1 MARCLAPAA
10 PMSAGA
16 FGPRPETLVDRLVAS
31 AASTPE
37 LALFTFADGDDGGA
51 DQVLTARA
59 LDRHARAL
67 AARLK
72 ARLAPGD
79 RVLLTAP
86 PGREFVVGF
95 FGCLYAGLAVAPT
108 FPPDPSR
115 LHRTLPRFRSI
126 LAHARPAAV
135 LSTALGCAASTALAE
150 YAPEALAVPW
160 LAIDDEDAGREA
172 DWVRA
177 DVALE
182 SVAMLQYTSGSTSAP
197 RAAALSHANLWH
209 NAAATAEAYGLGPE
223 SRTVFWLP
231 PYHDM
236 GLIGGIVQAAYSGYP
251 ALLMSPLTFLQRPLR
266 WLLAV
271 TRFRATLS
279 GGPNFAFDLCV
290 RKSTPAERELLDLR
304 TWRVAFCGAEPV
316 RAETIERF
324 VETFAPSGF
333 RREALVPCYGLA
345 ESTLLVST
353 SSPVEGP
360 VARVVRADALERG
373 RVELVAP
380 TEASSARTTVLVSV
394 GAPVRGLDVAIVD
407 PLAQTRGEPWQV
419 GEVWVAGGSVA
430 QGYWNDEAQTAAT
443 FGAALV
449 GEGEARYLR
458 TGDLGVV
465 ADGRLF
471 ITGRAKDL
479 IIVDGRNVYPQDV
492 EHTAEH
498 AHPAV
503 RPGCS
508 VAVSVP
514 GAGGERVVVV
524 CELER
529 RGAVAPASTE
539 TNRRRNDPENDVS
552 AGEAA
557 ARGAVEQVL
566 AAIRRAVTLEHDVVP
581 AAVVLVKAGM
591 IPKTSSGKVQRR
603 ATREAFLSNAL
614 EPIASWPSDGPGRAA
629 RTPVVAPARE
639 ASRASRAELERWLAE
654 RLAQLAGA
662 PPVAVDLAR
671 PFVDHGIGSAQAV
684 GLSGEIAE
692 RVGRALP
699 PTLLWDHPSPAELA
713 RHLCGDEAASP
724 RGEAAGAASPRARG
738 GARDA
743 IAIVGVGCR
752 FPGADGPEA
761 FWSLLCEGT
770 DAVTE
775 VPAERWDAAA
785 HVDPD
790 PDAPGKT
797 TSRWGAFL
805 VDAFGFDAG
814 FFGITGAEAAEMD
827 VQQRLVLEVAW
838 HALEHAG
845 IAPDALRDTAG
856 GVFLGLSDPA
866 RGAPAGATSATSP
879 SRFTAT
885 GAMASVAAGR
895 LAYVLGL
902 RGPALALD
910 TSCSSSLV
918 AVHLA
923 CQSLRAGECDLA
935 LAGGVNAPLTL
946 EASVA
951 LAKLRALSPTGR
963 CRAFD
968 AAADGYVRGE
978 GCGVVVLKRLSDA
991 LADGD
996 RVMAVV
1002 RGSAVNSDGRSNG
1015 LTAPSGA
1022 AQHAV
1027 IRRALEDAAL
1037 APDAVGYIEAHGT
1050 GTPLGDPIE
1059 MRAVA
1064 AAITA
1069 DRAADAPPLVVGSA
1083 KTNIGHLEAAAGVAG
1098 LIKTALVLERG
1109 EIPPHLHLCTP
1120 SPHIPWRE
1128 LRVVVPAARTPW
1140 PAPKGSPRVAGVSA
1154 FGLSGTNAHVVLSEA
1169 PPRARAARA
1178 PTTRDGEAHVL
1189 CLSARTEPALR
1200 ASAARLAAH
1209 LAVATDALAD
1219 VCHTANV
1226 GRAHHGERLAVV
1238 ARSTAEARAR
1248 LDDFAQG
1255 RAAQGVYRGTA
1266 RAPVRVAFVFSG
1278 QGDGDPREGRAL
1290 LASEPAFREAYA
1302 RCDALVRAALGQPL
1316 PLTAPD
1322 ADPRTPLEPV
1332 LAQPAM
1338 FALQYA
1344 LACLW
1349 RAWGVEP
1356 HAVLGHSLGE
1366 LAAAC
1371 VADALSLEDAV
1382 SLVVTRA
1389 RLMDGLVPGAMASVH
1404 ADEAR
1409 VTEALAAHGGRVVV
1423 AAVNAPA
1430 QIVVSGDVDAVDA
1443 LLASLEAAE
1452 IDARWLAVSRAFH
1465 SPHVEPALDAL
1476 ERAARACGARPARVP
1491 MVLAADARS
1500 LAAGEAL
1507 DASYW
1512 RRQAREPVRFA
1523 DGVAALRA
1531 LGCEA
1536 FVEIGPAAQ
1545 LAALARRCAPDAL
1558 CAPSLRP
1565 GRDARATLLAAL
1577 AALHVRGTRVDFRAL
1592 AQGRAP
1598 ARVALPCYPFA
1609 RPAAAP
1615 RARHRS
1621 GVAMGLSQTQEIL
1634 GALQGIVGEV
1644 LQLPTEQV
1652 GANIALLEMGADSI
1666 ALAQAI
1672 RAIER
1677 RFGVRVPLRRLF
1689 EDLTTLEA
1697 LAAHLAATAPS
1708 PRAPAPAPAAP
1719 LAPHPSPPAPL
1730 PRPVPVA
1737 APLPARAPAP
1747 PPAAPP
1753 AWTAAVA
1760 PSHRISDAPAPPP
1773 PPAATFERVV
1783 AQQLEAFALLAR
1795 QQLDA
1800 LAGHGPR
1807 AEAAPSL
1814 APVRPKAP
1822 APQAELAPATPA
1834 PQAALAPV
1842 AAASG
1847 LTAQQQAHLDAL
1859 AERYTRRTRGSREYA
1874 ATHRPRYAD
1883 LRSSYGFR
1891 PSIKEMVYPLVRG
1904 RARGARLWDI
1914 DGNEY
1919 VDVTMGFGVYL
1930 FGHGFD
1936 VVDEA
1941 LRRQLAAGFEL
1952 GPRSEHAGA
1961 VAELVAEMTGMDR
1974 VAFCATGSE
1983 ANTLALRL
1991 ARAATGRELVAIF
2004 AGAYHGNADGLQAQA
2019 DELDGERTTVPLTPG
2034 VTRGAVRDVI
2044 VLEYGSDEALAT
2056 LRERAHELAA
2066 VLVEPVRSRFP
2077 SLQPAA
2083 FLREVREI
2091 TARSGAA
2098 LVFDEVIT
2106 GFRVAPGGAQEYF
2119 GVRADLATYGK
2130 VLGGGLPIG
2139 VVAGRR
2145 DLLDRLDGGAWRFG
2159 DDSRPSPHTTLFGST
2174 FATHP
2179 LSMAVARAVLGH
2191 LRAAG
2196 PGLQRELNA
2205 RTERLA
2211 GELDALF
2218 AREGAPMRVAR
2229 FASLFRFEYS
2239 GNRDP
2244 FFFHLLEHG
2253 VYTWEQRGCFLST
2266 AHTDEDLAQIVR
2278 AVQASVRAMQAG
2290 GFSPAPPRDASR
2302 APDPAPR
2309 EASPDA
2315 APSPWRPRKIWSPA
2329 PSGRAVPGASARGA
2343 SASRFSLYVFGNY
2356 EPEFHAEKYEL
2367 LIASARF
2374 ADAHGFEA
2382 VWLPERH
2389 FHAFGGLSPNPSVLA
2404 AALARE
2410 TTRVH
2415 LRAGSVVAPLHHPV
2429 RVAEEWSVV
2438 DNLSL
2443 GRVGVAF
2450 AAGWHAND
2458 FVLAPEAF
2466 AERRA
2471 VTLRRVNEIGALW
2484 RGEALALPGPDGG
2497 AVSVTLVPRPMQPEL
2512 PVWLTVVNNPE
2523 TYEAAGRAGVH
2534 VLTSLMG
2541 QTPDELAVNVARY
2554 RAARAANG
2562 HDPAAGRVTLL
2573 VHAYVGQDVA
2583 ETRARA
2589 RAPFLAYL
2597 RASVGL
2603 FNAIGHSRGA
2613 EGGVDS
2619 LSPED
2624 VDYLLST
2631 AYERY
2636 CQEAALIGSV
2646 ASCRPVVERLVG
2658 LGVDELSCLV
2668 DFGLPGDQ
2676 VLEGLSHLD
2685 ALREACA
2692 ASGARDALRVSGGEP
2707 VVPKAA
2713 QPRDAP
2719 APSTGARLESRPLAE
2734 LFASGELAPV
2744 DAAAIGYVPAEVLDI
2759 VGLTR
2764 EELLCGV
2771 FAQRPFVNA
2780 VYDTHLGRIASV
2792 VVPRLSAELYDDQ
2805 AALLDEVDA
2814 VLALSRGIGART
2826 ASLVGLLPSATDYGR
2841 AIEKRRGGAGVGGLR
2856 ITTGHATTAA
2866 AVALS
2871 VAGALATAGRDLQG
2885 ECLAVLGLGSIGGS
2899 SLRLVLERLPHP
2911 REIVLCDLASRE
2923 AALEA
2928 MREEVTGRLGFR
2940 GRVTLARSRGAA
2952 PAEVYAATTLIGAT
2966 SVSGVLDV
2974 ARLRPGTIVVDDSS
2988 PHCFDPGA
2996 ALRRVSERAD
3006 LLVTEGGKLRA
3017 DRPIASVQHL
3027 PSAFTADGL
3036 FAEWLLAGDPYEI
3049 MGCTLS
3055 SLLTASFEHVVPTIG
3070 LAEPAACNAHYDA
3083 LRGLLF
3089 ASAGL
3094 QCEGIPLPAGA
3105 IERFRAAFGAS
3116 PL

>member
-1 MARCLAPAA
+1 
-10 PMSAGA
+10 MSAGA
-16 FGPRPETLVDRLVAS
+16 FGARPETLVDRLVACAVS
-31 AASTPE
+31 SPE
-37 LALFTFADGDDGGA
+37 LALFTFADGDNGDA

-59 LDRHARAL
+59 LDRCARSL
-67 AARLK
+67 AARLQ

-95 FGCLYAGLAVAPT
+95 FGCLYAGLTVAPT

-115 LHRTLPRFRSI
+115 LQRTLPRFRSI
-126 LAHARPAAV
+126 LAHAGPAAV

-150 YAPEALAVPW
+150 YAPEALNVPW
-160 LAIDDEDAGREA
+160 FAIDDENAGREA

-182 SVAMLQYTSGSTSAP
+182 SIAMLQYTSGSTSAP
-197 RAAALSHANLWH
+197 RAVALSHANLWH
-209 NAAATAEAYGLGPE
+209 NAAATAEAFGLGPE
-223 SRTVFWLP
+223 SRSVFWVP

-236 GLIGGIVQAAYSGYP
+236 GLIGGIVQTAYGGYP

-271 TRFRATLS
+271 TRFRATVS

-290 RKSTPAERELLDLR
+290 RKSTPAERELLDVS

-324 VETFAPSGF
+324 VETFAPCGF
-333 RREALVPCYGLA
+333 RREAFVPCYGLA
-345 ESTLLVST
+345 ESTLMVST
-353 SSPVEGP
+353 SSQVEGP
-360 VARVVRADALERG
+360 VTRVARTDALERG
-373 RVELVAP
+373 RVEVVAP
-380 TEASSARTTVLVSV
+380 AEASSARTNVLVSV
-394 GAPVRGLDVAIVD
+394 GAPTRGLDVAIVD
-407 PLAQTRGEPWQV
+407 PLARTRCAPGQV

-458 TGDLGVV
+458 TGDLAVIV
-465 ADGRLF
+465 DGRLF

-479 IIVDGRNVYPQDV
+479 IIVDGRNVYPQDI
-492 EHTAEH
+492 EHTAER
-498 AHPAV
+498 AHTAV

-508 VAVSVP
+508 VAFSVP
-514 GAGGERVVVV
+514 GASGERVVVV

-529 RGAVAPASTE
+529 R
-539 TNRRRNDPENDVS
+539 
-552 AGEAA
+552 EAA
-557 ARGAVEQVL
+557 ARGVVEHVL
-566 AAIRRAVTLEHDVVP
+566 AAIRRAITLQHDVVP
-581 AAVVLVKAGM
+581 AALFLVKAGT

-603 ATREAFLSNAL
+603 ATREAFLTNAL
-614 EPIASWPSDGPGRAA
+614 ELIASWSSDGPGRDARAPVAA
-629 RTPVVAPARE
+629 ASRE
-639 ASRASRAELERWLAE
+639 ARAEFERWLAE
-654 RLAQLAGA
+654 RLGQLAGVEA
-662 PPVAVDLAR
+662 AAIDLTR
-671 PFVDHGIGSAQAV
+671 PFVDHGIGSAQAI

-713 RHLCGDEAASP
+713 RHLCSEPAASP
-724 RGEAAGAASPRARG
+724 RDDVSPRALG
-738 GARDA
+738 TTRDA

-752 FPGADGPEA
+752 FPGGDGPEA
-761 FWSLLCEGT
+761 FWSLLREGT

-775 VPAERWDAAA
+775 VPAERWDAEA

-805 VDAFGFDAG
+805 ADAFGFDAT

-856 GVFLGLSDPA
+856 GVFLGLSSAA
-866 RGAPAGATSATSP
+866 RDAPSATSS

-978 GCGVVVLKRLSDA
+978 GCGIVVLKRLSDA

-996 RVMAVV
+996 RVIAVV
-1002 RGSAVNSDGRSNG
+1002 RGSAVNSDGHSNG

-1022 AQHAV
+1022 AQRAV

-1037 APDAVGYIEAHGT
+1037 APDAVGYVEAHGT

-1069 DRAADAPPLVVGSA
+1069 DRAADAPPLMVGSA
-1083 KTNIGHLEAAAGVAG
+1083 KTNIGHLEAAAGVVG
-1098 LIKTALVLERG
+1098 LIKAALVLEHG
-1109 EIPPHLHLCTP
+1109 EIPPHLHLRAP

-1128 LRVVVPAARTPW
+1128 LRVAVPTTRTPW
-1140 PAPKGSPRVAGVSA
+1140 TARAGSPRVAGVSA

-1169 PPRARAARA
+1169 PSRARAAPRG
-1178 PTTRDGEAHVL
+1178 DGEAHML

-1200 ASAARLAAH
+1200 ASAAQLAAH
-1209 LAVATDALAD
+1209 LAVATDALVD

-1226 GRAHHGERLAVV
+1226 GRAHHGERLAIV

-1248 LDDFAQG
+1248 LEDFTQSRATQG
-1255 RAAQGVYRGTA
+1255 IHRGTA

-1278 QGDGDPREGRAL
+1278 QGDGDPREGHTL
-1290 LASEPAFREAYA
+1290 LASEPAFREAYM
-1302 RCDALVRAALGQPL
+1302 RCDALVRSALGQPL

-1322 ADPRTPLEPV
+1322 ADPRAPLDPV
-1332 LAQPAM
+1332 LAQPTM

-1382 SLVVTRA
+1382 SLVVSRA
-1389 RLMDGLVPGAMASVH
+1389 RLMDGLGPGAMASVH

-1409 VTEALAAHGGRVVV
+1409 VTEALAAHDGRVVV
-1423 AAVNAPA
+1423 AAINAPA
-1430 QIVVSGDVDAVDA
+1430 QVVVSGDVDAVDA
-1443 LLASLEAAE
+1443 LLATLEATG
-1452 IDARWLAVSRAFH
+1452 IDARRLAVSRAFH
-1465 SPHVEPALDAL
+1465 SPHVEPALDAI
-1476 ERAARACGARPARVP
+1476 ERAARACDARPARVP

-1500 LAAGEAL
+1500 LAVGEAL

-1512 RRQAREPVRFA
+1512 RRQAREAVRFA
-1523 DGVAALRA
+1523 DGVAALLA
-1531 LGCEA
+1531 LDCEA
-1536 FVEIGPAAQ
+1536 FVEIGPTTQ
-1545 LAALARRCAPDAL
+1545 LAALARRCAPNAL

-1565 GRDARATLLAAL
+1565 GRDARATLLATL
-1577 AALHVRGTRVDFRAL
+1577 AALHVRGTRVDFHVL
-1592 AQGRAP
+1592 AQGRTP
-1598 ARVALPCYPFA
+1598 ARVALPGYPFA

-1615 RARHRS
+1615 HARHTR
-1621 GVAMGLSQTQEIL
+1621 GVAMGVSQTQEIL
-1634 GALQGIVGEV
+1634 GALQGMVGEV
-1644 LQLPTEQV
+1644 LQMPTEQV
-1652 GANIALLEMGADSI
+1652 GVNTALLEMGADSI

-1697 LAAHLAATAPS
+1697 LAAHLASAMPS
-1708 PRAPAPAPAAP
+1708 PRAPAPVLATTASP
-1719 LAPHPSPPAPL
+1719 LASPPAPL
-1730 PRPVPVA
+1730 PQPPAVA
-1737 APLPARAPAP
+1737 PAPARAPSP
-1747 PPAAPP
+1747 SPAAPA
-1753 AWTAAVA
+1753 AWTATGA
-1760 PSHRISDAPAPPP
+1760 PSYSASDAHTPPP
-1773 PPAATFERVV
+1773 LPQPVTTVERVV
-1783 AQQLEAFALLAR
+1783 AQQLDAFTRLAR
-1795 QQLDA
+1795 QQIEA
-1800 LAGHGPR
+1800 IAGHGPR
-1807 AEAAPSL
+1807 IEAAPSL
-1814 APVRPKAP
+1814 TPARLPMPAP
-1822 APQAELAPATPA
+1822 APQATLAPIIATN
-1834 PQAALAPV
+1834 
-1842 AAASG
+1842 G
-1847 LTAQQQAHLDAL
+1847 LNAQQRAHLDAL
-1859 AERYTRRTRGSREYA
+1859 AERYTRRTLRSREYA

-1891 PSIKEMVYPLVRG
+1891 PSIKDMVYPLVRG

-1919 VDVTMGFGVYL
+1919 VDFTMGFGVYL

-1941 LRRQLAAGFEL
+1941 VRRQLAVGFEL

-2019 DELDGERTTVPLTPG
+2019 DEFDGERTTVPLTPG

-2091 TARSGAA
+2091 TARSNAA

-2106 GFRVAPGGAQEYF
+2106 GFRIAPGGAQEYF

-2179 LSMAVARAVLGH
+2179 LSMAVARAVLEH

-2218 AREGAPMRVAR
+2218 AREGAPMRVAH

-2244 FFFHLLEHG
+2244 FFFHLVEHG

-2278 AVQASVRAMQAG
+2278 AVKASVHAMQAG
-2290 GFSPAPPRDASR
+2290 GFLPAPR
-2302 APDPAPR
+2302 APDPAPAPAPR
-2309 EASPDA
+2309 EPSPDA
-2315 APSPWRPRKIWSPA
+2315 ASTPWRPRKIWSPA
-2329 PSGRAVPGASARGA
+2329 PSGPAVPGASARGV
-2343 SASRFSLYVFGNY
+2343 SASRFSLYFFGNY
-2356 EPEFHAEKYEL
+2356 EPEFHAEKYKL

-2374 ADAHGFEA
+2374 ADAHGFDA

-2438 DNLSL
+2438 DNLSQ

-2497 AVSVTLVPRPMQPEL
+2497 AVSVKLVPRPMQPEL

-2541 QTPDELAVNVARY
+2541 QTPDELAVNIERY

-2573 VHAYVGQDVA
+2573 VHAHVGRDIA

-2603 FNAIGHSRGA
+2603 FNAIGRSRGA
-2613 EGGVDS
+2613 EGAADS

-2624 VDYLLST
+2624 VDYLLSA

-2646 ASCRPVVERLVG
+2646 ESCRPIVERLVG

-2685 ALREACA
+2685 ALREACVVN
-2692 ASGARDALRVSGGEP
+2692 GARDALRVSGGEP
-2707 VVPKAA
+2707 VVPPTG
-2713 QPRDAP
+2713 QPTDAP
-2719 APSTGARLESRPLAE
+2719 ALSTGARLESRPLAE
-2734 LFASGELAPV
+2734 LFARGDLAPV
-2744 DAAAIGYVPAEVLDI
+2744 DAAAIGYVPAEVLDLL
-2759 VGLTR
+2759 GLTR
-2764 EELLCGV
+2764 EQLLGDV
-2771 FAQRPFVNA
+2771 FARRPFVNA

-2792 VVPRLSAELYDDQ
+2792 VVPRLSSELYDDQ
-2805 AALLDEVDA
+2805 AALLEEVDEVLA
-2814 VLALSRGIGART
+2814 VSRSIGART
-2826 ASLVGLLPSATDYGR
+2826 ASLVGLLPSATDYGH
-2841 AIEKRRGGAGVGGLR
+2841 AIEKRRGGAGADRLR

-2899 SLRLVLERLPHP
+2899 SLRLVLERLQHP

-2928 MREEVTGRLGFR
+2928 MRDEITRRLGFR

-2952 PAEVYAATTLIGAT
+2952 PAEVYAATTIIGAT

-2974 ARLRPGTIVVDDSS
+2974 ARLRPGTVVVDDSS
-2988 PHCFDPGA
+2988 PHCFDQSA

-3017 DRPIASVQHL
+3017 DRPIASVQYL
-3027 PSAFTADGL
+3027 PSAFAADTL
-3036 FAEWLLAGDPYEI
+3036 FAEWLLAGDPHEI

-3083 LRGLLF
+3083 LRALHF
-3089 ASAGL
+3089 NAAGL

-3116 PL
+3116 PQRASVRPSQVDPS